1 MEEIKS
7 TEKLFLIEQSIKKF
21 KPIINKAADAMR
33 ESGMSEY
40 PIFIMHKQV
49 ISLGLSLIE
58 RSSNSEWAINV
69 SNLEEFVSKKLIFDQ
84 KVADFKKTY
93 KDPKEFNCFFVLSDL
108 GAQFLFLKK

>member
-21 KPIINKAADAMR
+21 IPIINKAADAMR
-33 ESGMSEY
+33 ESGMSQY

-58 RSSNSEWAINV
+58 RSPKSEWAINV
-69 SNLEEFVSKKLIFDQ
+69 SNAEEFVSKRLIYAEKLEE
-84 KVADFKKTY
+84 FKLTY
-93 KDPKEFNCFFVLSDL
+93 KDPAEFNCFFVLSDL
-108 GAQFLFLKK
+108 GAQFLFLAK

>member
-21 KPIINKAADAMR
+21 LPIINKAADAMR
-33 ESGMSEY
+33 ESDMSQY

-58 RSSNSEWAINV
+58 RSPNSEWAINV
-69 SNLEEFVSKKLIFDQ
+69 SNLEEFVSKQLIFANKAQ
-84 KVADFKKTY
+84 EFKDTY
-93 KDPKEFNCFFVLSDL
+93 KDPKLYNCFFVLSDL
-108 GAQFLFLKK
+108 GAQFLFLAK